1 MAVKFKPPEY
11 HTATPALIVEDGNA
25 AIEFYSR
32 AFGAREAMRF
42 EHDGKIMHAEMEIG
56 DSRIMLGEPVP
67 EMDFVSARKLGG
79 SPISIMLYVKDADA
93 VFARAIASGATGKNS
108 MRDEFYGDRTGSV
121 VDPFGLRWIISTH
134 TEDVSP
140 EEIQKRFEKLVSAG
154 TPG

>member
-1 MAVKFKPPEY
+1 MAVKFQPTEY
-11 HTATPALIVEDGNA
+11 HTATPALVVEDGNA
-25 AIEFYSR
+25 AIKFYTK
-32 AFGAREAMRF
+32 AFGAKEATRF
-42 EHDGKIMHAEMEIG
+42 EHDGKIMHAEMQIG

-67 EMDFVSARKLGG
+67 EMGFVSARKLGG

-93 VFARAIASGATGKNS
+93 VFAKAIASGATEKNP

-140 EEIQKRFEKLVSAG
+140 EEMQKRFEKMVTAG
-154 TPG
+154 VPS